1 MERFTINHS
10 RTIIDKVNKLTLS
23 GKNASNRYQIGIFAQ
38 KVLEIKEVRSKNV
51 LIRKKFYRKLISE
64 GALIS
69 SGGWK
74 QMKIK

>member
-1 MERFTINHS
+1 MEIVIVNHS

-23 GKNASNRYQIGIFAQ
+23 GKNASNRYQIGIFAY

-51 LIRKKFYRKLISE
+51 LFRKKFYRKLING

-69 SGGWK
+69 SGGRK
-74 QMKIK
+74 QMKIQ